1 MESRHWGRGE
11 DASGVFRHGKFGVP
25 EMRLRKYT
33 GAGFLESLGCQSEEF
48 RDALQVSGSN
58 RVGK

>member
-1 MESRHWGRGE
+1 
-11 DASGVFRHGKFGVP
+11 
-25 EMRLRKYT
+25 MRLRKYT